1 MTGNTTSKAVII
13 GLDGATYDLLD
24 QLVAEGIMPTLGRI
38 MAEGA
43 RGILK
48 STIHPLT
55 PPAWT
60 TMTTGRSPGNHG
72 VFDFIRVD
80 QTHDKPSYTLTTS
93 SDVKVPTLWQMVSGA
108 GMRATTLNFPVTFPA
123 KPIAGVAIPGY
134 VPWSYL
140 GRAIYPRS
148 VFKMLKEKG
157 VFKAA
162 EMSTDW
168 QHERKA
174 VQGLSENQLEGW
186 VQFHV
191 TRENRWFEILMT
203 LMDAEPCELTA
214 MLFDGTDR
222 IQHLCYHL
230 IDHATRADYT
240 TPDALRARDLALTYY
255 RNVDGY
261 IARIIAKAGPQARI
275 FIVSDH
281 GFTRSGARIF
291 YANTWL
297 EQNGWLGWVDGTAI
311 DDRGRVALD
320 ENTEAST
327 LIDWNTT
334 RAYALSSSS
343 NAIFIR
349 QARAPGAPG
358 VPPEQY
364 HAFREQMIA
373 QLLALTDPA
382 TGKPVV
388 KSVFRR
394 EDAFPG
400 TCTANAPDL
409 TLMLHDYSFL
419 SVLRSD
425 APIKDRLVPYATH
438 HPDGIFVATG
448 PGIAAKARLAPL
460 QIADV
465 TPTVLHALGLAV
477 PSDIEGKVA
486 EAAFSAEFRAAH
498 PVRFTAPCA
507 ESGGVADPTTLD
519 LAAQEQIKER
529 LKALGYL

>member
-1 MTGNTTSKAVII
+1 MADTKIRTLLI

-24 QLVAEGIMPTLGRI
+24 QLVDEGVMPNMGRI
-38 MAEGA
+38 MKDGA

-60 TMTTGRSPGNHG
+60 TMTTGRTPGNHG

-80 QTHDKPSYTLTTS
+80 RDGDKPSYTLATS
-93 SDVKVPTLWQMVSGA
+93 ADVMVPTIWQIASREGL
-108 GMRATTLNFPVTFPA
+108 RATTLNFPVSFPA
-123 KPIAGVAIPGY
+123 KPIDGVVIPGY

-140 GRAIYPRS
+140 GRAIHPRP

-157 VFKAA
+157 VFKAS

-174 VQGLSENQLEGW
+174 VQGLGENQLQDW
-186 VQFHV
+186 VNFHIV
-191 TRENRWFEILMT
+191 REKRWCDILLT
-203 LMDAEPCELTA
+203 LMDEEPCELMA
-214 MLFDGTDR
+214 VLFDGVDR

-230 IDHATRADYT
+230 IDRATRDQYQTEDAKKT
-240 TPDALRARDLALTYY
+240 TELALQYY
-255 RNVDGY
+255 RDVDNY
-261 IARIIAKAGPQARI
+261 VQAMIDKAGPDAQVM
-275 FIVSDH
+275 IVSDH

-297 EQNGWLGWVDGTAI
+297 EKMGLLDWVDGTPM
-311 DDRGRVALD
+311 DDQGRVALD

-327 LIDWNTT
+327 LINWDTT
-334 RAYALSSSS
+334 KAYALSSSS

-349 QARAPGAPG
+349 QANGPDEPG
-358 VPPEQY
+358 VQPEEY
-364 HAFREQMIA
+364 EAFRDQMIED
-373 QLLALTDPA
+373 LLALKDPD

-388 KSVFRR
+388 MHVFKR

-400 TCTANAPDL
+400 TYTDRAPDI

-419 SVLRSD
+419 SVLRAD
-425 APIKDRLVPYATH
+425 EAIKDRQVPYATH

-448 PGIAAKARLAPL
+448 PGMAKGKALDDL
-460 QIADV
+460 YIADV
-465 TPTVLHALGLAV
+465 APTAIYSLGLAI
-477 PSDIEGKVA
+477 PSDMEGKLCEATFDDAYLAENAPRYTDVDELKGDTDTSTLDA
-486 EAAFSAEFRAAH
+486 EAQA
-498 PVRFTAPCA
+498 
-507 ESGGVADPTTLD
+507 
-519 LAAQEQIKER
+519 QIKER
-529 LKALGYL
+529 LKSLGYL